1 MLQAFEIKLSNLNIS
16 KLTSLQLHTRIF
28 QVLLIELIKND
39 LCSIKKENIANF
51 WISKLIKTK
60 NNPAQFLS
68 RPTFHLDTSM
78 TKMFDG

>member
-1 MLQAFEIKLSNLNIS
+1 MPQAFEIKLSNLNIS

-39 LCSIKKENIANF
+39 LCSIKKKENIANF

-60 NNPAQFLS
+60 N
-68 RPTFHLDTSM
+68 
-78 TKMFDG
+78 KY